1 MLDAHEAGICRFRR
15 SAMSTLRIKRDSG
28 YADYLRAYSVLVDGA
43 RVGEIKNGE
52 TRDFPILPGQHQLR
66 LKIDWCGSNTIH
78 FVASNSDVLEFSA
91 KPNLRGLKLL
101 AAFWYLLA
109 VPSSWIILNR
119 D

>member
-1 MLDAHEAGICRFRR
+1 
-15 SAMSTLRIKRDSG
+15 MSTLRIKRDSS
-28 YADYLRAYSVLVDGA
+28 YADHLRAYSVIVDGN

-66 LKIDWCGSNTIH
+66 LNIDWCGSNTID
-78 FVASNSDVLEFSA
+78 FVASDSDVLEFSSRS
-91 KPNLRGLKLL
+91 NLRGLKLL

-109 VPSSWIILNR
+109 APSSWIILER